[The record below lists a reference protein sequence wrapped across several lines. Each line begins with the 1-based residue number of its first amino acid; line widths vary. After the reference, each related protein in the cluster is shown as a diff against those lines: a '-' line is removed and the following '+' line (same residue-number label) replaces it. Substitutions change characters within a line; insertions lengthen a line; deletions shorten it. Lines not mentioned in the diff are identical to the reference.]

1 MNHKYLIG
9 TLYFL
14 ITVQFSSYSQ
24 ISEEEDEG
32 KVFFENQKAEGQ
44 NINILVWGGGY
55 SPSGNQVSLESNVKY
70 FHRIKDKMGLG
81 RFKSCTLFA
90 DGKAK
95 NRDIQFRDPNFSVP
109 EPNLIIAEIFGTTR
123 GIYNQYR
130 DNRLNADGP
139 SSINALDNWFRDLNT
154 THKNSLN
161 LIYFTGHGGKGDK
174 KTPHNTTTHL
184 WNNQKFKVSDLAKK
198 LDSIQPTQ
206 STILIM
212 VQCYSGGFANYI
224 FNEGNSEKGLHPQIR
239 AGFFAT
245 KHDRV
250 AAGCTP
256 DIREENY
263 QEYSTRFWEALCGE
277 SRIGKQIKRPDY
289 DGDGKTSLSEAH
301 AYVLINSN
309 TIDLPIKTTDVFLR
323 KFSSLDPPKDNNST
337 FLQQSVQNSIN
348 HGKKLLNK
356 NDSEI
361 SDWIFVNA
369 PISKILT
376 FSSSESNA
384 TINAISQRLGL
395 QDENRYEQAK
405 RKIEELKKKR
415 DGLSK
420 TKKQKEDQCKELK
433 NKIKQRLRDEWPELA
448 NIHHPKVDSIKSLN
462 NGAKLISLVNHQNQ
476 WNNLRKLKNE
486 ISEIENEKFILE
498 KNQVLAMR
506 LKFEIENIVLS
517 VALNKIASPEIIKR
531 YKEIEKLEKTTFE
544 F

>member
-14 ITVQFSSYSQ
+14 ITVQLSSYSQ

-81 RFKSCTLFA
+81 RFKSSTLFA

-184 WNNQKFKVSDLAKK
+184 WNNQKVKVSDLAKK

-224 FNEGNSEKGLHPQIR
+224 FNEGNSEKGLHQQIR
-239 AGFFAT
+239 AGFFC
-245 KHDRV
+245 D
-250 AAGCTP
+250 
-256 DIREENY
+256 
-263 QEYSTRFWEALCGE
+263 
-277 SRIGKQIKRPDY
+277 
-289 DGDGKTSLSEAH
+289 
-301 AYVLINSN
+301 
-309 TIDLPIKTTDVFLR
+309 
-323 KFSSLDPPKDNNST
+323 
-337 FLQQSVQNSIN
+337 
-348 HGKKLLNK
+348 
-356 NDSEI
+356 
-361 SDWIFVNA
+361 
-369 PISKILT
+369 
-376 FSSSESNA
+376 
-384 TINAISQRLGL
+384 
-395 QDENRYEQAK
+395 QA
-405 RKIEELKKKR
+405 
-415 DGLSK
+415 
-420 TKKQKEDQCKELK
+420 
-433 NKIKQRLRDEWPELA
+433 
-448 NIHHPKVDSIKSLN
+448 
-462 NGAKLISLVNHQNQ
+462 
-476 WNNLRKLKNE
+476 
-486 ISEIENEKFILE
+486 
-498 KNQVLAMR
+498 
-506 LKFEIENIVLS
+506 
-517 VALNKIASPEIIKR
+517 
-531 YKEIEKLEKTTFE
+531 
-544 F
+544 